1 MALEKVKTEM
11 KGTGGGRW
19 TTRYAAKTAAKKARR
34 AEGKKLAREGKEAH
48 GSKA

>member
-19 TTRYAAKTAAKKARR
+19 CPRADAKKASKKARR
-34 AEGKKLAREGKEAH
+34 AEGKKAAREGA
-48 GSKA
+48 AR